1 MLQKRIDNQVRK
13 EVLKAKEKY
22 GTWENT
28 ADAIGVS
35 VKSLHRYVNGEVN
48 PTLYTYALICE
59 SVESRWCSDE
69 EPSDHFIYVTHL
81 SLVCYIK
88 LCYYKIKY
96 LY

>member
-1 MLQKRIDNQVRK
+1 MLQKQIDNQVRK

-59 SVESRWCSDE
+59 SVGSRWCSDE

-81 SLVCYIK
+81 SIVICLGR
-88 LCYYKIKY
+88 
-96 LY
+96 

>member
-22 GTWENT
+22 GTWDKT

-59 SVESRWCSDE
+59 SVGSRWCSDE
-69 EPSDHFIYVTHL
+69 EPGDHFVYVTHL
-81 SLVCYIK
+81 SIVLYLV
-88 LCYYKIKY
+88 L
-96 LY
+96 

>member
-1 MLQKRIDNQVRK
+1 MLQKRIDNQVIK
-13 EVLKAKEKY
+13 EVLQAKEKY

-28 ADAIGVS
+28 ADALGVS

-59 SVESRWCSDE
+59 SVGSRWCSDE

-81 SLVCYIK
+81 SIVLYLV
-88 LCYYKIKY
+88 L
-96 LY
+96 